1 MRGGGLAP
9 GASTVTPG
17 ELVAAATIWYL
28 AGAFDHFQGRRYMTD
43 RSQMHVRLRHLHD
56 DQAAEAVADLSP
68 AERLGMMWQLA
79 QDAWTFKGEP
89 ERAQSRLQRHLVRV
103 YRGGR

>member
-1 MRGGGLAP
+1 
-9 GASTVTPG
+9 
-17 ELVAAATIWYL
+17 
-28 AGAFDHFQGRRYMTD
+28 MTD
-43 RSQMHVRLRHLHD
+43 RSHMHVRLRRLRD
-56 DQAAEAVADLSP
+56 EQAEAVADLSP